1 VTSDKGLPTP
11 AVWSIDIRVESS
23 LPPLAWVARVTAG
36 CADVAVGAS
45 VRHERDA
52 LFEGTWAG
60 EPSLSSLP
68 AQATLFGS
76 GMAVSGPN
84 LVVLT
89 PSHQLEGVYH
99 ARPSSELVVSN
110 SLVGVLTAAGLEL
123 DKSADYP
130 AVFGAGHD
138 LWQLVEEDTPAGP
151 RLARASFNIPTRSA
165 PVTFQRFENLAI
177 AVDLAISELR
187 KPRERPFA
195 SFADYKSRL
204 TGAAASLLA
213 NANGYPPLV
222 SLSAG
227 YDSAAVAAVA
237 AAVGCHEAV
246 GFLTARPSPRD
257 GSVDDSGAVAAAAL
271 GMEFEAFDRLS
282 YSSAHDKPEAEFLA
296 TGQAG
301 EEIIFSGLAQKLRRR
316 TLLNGYWAGKQWA
329 MSHRDDWR
337 HIWPSTSAGAS
348 ITEFRLR
355 NDFIFAPL
363 PCFAAVGK
371 PDAPSLL
378 DLPEMEPY
386 RVGGHYDRPIPRRLA
401 EEAGLM
407 RGTFGV
413 TKHAANVVF
422 PVEGMH
428 AFTDET
434 RGSLA
439 AFASAEGS
447 PAQPRRRRPFG
458 KRDRA
463 LLRVANRVH
472 ARGVAER
479 LRQRQKR
486 LVHFDPGFGNL
497 VLRWA
502 VSEIR
507 PRYAAV
513 ARPDR

>member
-1 VTSDKGLPTP
+1 MTLPDSQ
-11 AVWSIDIRVESS
+11 WQLDLRVEPS

-36 CADVAVGAS
+36 CAAVAVGPS
-45 VRHERDA
+45 VRREGNA
-52 LFEGTWAG
+52 IFEGTWAG
-60 EPSLSSLP
+60 DASFTSLHERT
-68 AQATLFGS
+68 TLFGS
-76 GMAVSGPN
+76 GMTVSGPN
-84 LVVLT
+84 LLVLT
-89 PSHQLEGVYH
+89 PSHQLEGVYY
-99 ARPSSELVVSN
+99 AASTGELVFSN

-123 DKSADYP
+123 DESADYP
-130 AVFGAGHD
+130 ATFGAGHD
-138 LWQLVEEDTPAGP
+138 FWQLIEEDMPAGL
-151 RLARASFNIPTRSA
+151 RLARSSFRIPTQSA

-177 AVDLAISELR
+177 AADLSISELR
-187 KPRERPFA
+187 KPRERQFA
-195 SFADYKSRL
+195 SFADYKRRL
-204 TGAAASLLA
+204 TEATASLLA
-213 NANGYPPLV
+213 NAAGYPPLI

-246 GFLTARPSPRD
+246 GFLTARRSPRD
-257 GSVDDSGAVAAAAL
+257 GSVDDSGAVVAAAL
-271 GMEFEAFDRLS
+271 GMGFEAFDRLA
-282 YSSAHDKPEAEFLA
+282 YSGEHSKPEAEFLA

-316 TLLNGYWAGKQWA
+316 TLLNGYWAGTQWA

-355 NDFIFAPL
+355 NDFFFVPL

-401 EEAGLM
+401 EEAGVK

-422 PVEGMH
+422 PVEGLP

-434 RGSLA
+434 RQSLA
-439 AFASAEGS
+439 SFASAEGS
-447 PAQPRRRRPFG
+447 AAQPLRRRPFS

-463 LLRVANRVH
+463 LLRIANRVH

-486 LVHFDPGFGNL
+486 LVHFDPVFGNL

-502 VSEIR
+502 VNEIR

-513 ARPDR
+513 TRSTT